1 MPADHFASPDAARG
15 PVAGHETAAADQP
28 PAGPAALRPA
38 RPRAVPLSELRTLI
52 GAETAPP
59 ATPATTS
66 VPSVASGAA
75 AGDEL
80 DPAVTGVSLNTSQ
93 ALPGDLYAALPGA
106 HRHGAEFVAAAVDAG
121 AVAVLTDAAGAA
133 FAARSGVTVPVLVHS
148 QPRSVVGALSARV
161 FGPAPEEPP
170 LALYA
175 VTGTNGKTT
184 TTYLVNALLGAAGS
198 RTGLIGTIEILA
210 GRTPIPSV
218 LTTPEAPQV
227 HSVLALMREH
237 GVDAAAMEVSS
248 HALSYHRVD
257 GIRFDVA
264 GFTNL
269 TQDHLD
275 LHGSMGE
282 YFAAKAQ
289 LFTPEH
295 ARRAVILADGEWG
308 RAMAAHAAEQLGADA
323 VTTLLVDDAAAPSTA
338 GTDGTDGT
346 TDLPGA
352 VWRVTDLTRDGLG
365 HRFTLS
371 GPDGARLNARTGLP
385 GGFNVANAALA
396 VLMVHAGGM
405 DLPTLQRLLDTTDAL
420 TPQVPGRMQVIGTA
434 PHAIVDFA
442 HNPDALVRALE
453 ATRPDGDGRL
463 LIVFGAT
470 GDRDA
475 TKRPLMGEIAAR
487 LADVVIVTDDDP
499 HDEDPAPIRSAVLDG
514 VHRAVDAEGLAT
526 VVEEVHPRAE
536 AIRRAVELARPQ
548 DSILV
553 AGRGHEVWQEV
564 KGVNLPLD
572 DRQEL
577 AEALR
582 TAGQHGQAPD
592 AAADPDPRDGRHHEE
607 GNTPA

>member
-1 MPADHFASPDAARG
+1 MPTDHSASADAARV
-15 PVAGHETAAADQP
+15 PAGDHANAADEP
-28 PAGPAALRPA
+28 PAGAAALRPA
-38 RPRAVPLSELRTLI
+38 HPRSVPLSELRTLI
-52 GAETAPP
+52 GAQA
-59 ATPATTS
+59 
-66 VPSVASGAA
+66 GAA
-75 AGDEL
+75 GAAGAVEAV

-93 ALPGDLYAALPGA
+93 TLPGDLYAALPGA
-106 HRHGAEFVAAAVDAG
+106 HRHGAQFAAAAVEAG
-121 AVAVLTDAAGAA
+121 AVAVLTDPEGAA
-133 FAARSGVTVPVLVHS
+133 LLGADTARAGVAVPVLVHA
-148 QPRSVVGALSARV
+148 QPRTVVGALSARV
-161 FGPAPEEPP
+161 FGPAQGEAAP
-170 LALYA
+170 ALYA

-184 TTYLVNALLGAAGS
+184 TTYLTTALLGAAGAK
-198 RTGLIGTIEILA
+198 TGLIGTIEILA

-237 GVDAAAMEVSS
+237 GVGAAAMEVSS

-295 ARRAVILADGEWG
+295 TRRAVVLADDDWG

-323 VTTLLVDDAAAPSTA
+323 LTTLLVDGADATA
-338 GTDGTDGT
+338 SDGT

-352 VWRVTDLTRDGLG
+352 VWRVIDVVRDGLG
-365 HRFTLS
+365 HRFTLA
-371 GPDGARLNARTGLP
+371 GPDGARLRARTGLP

-405 DLPTLQRLLDTTDAL
+405 DAPQLQRLLDETDAL

-453 ATRPDGDGRL
+453 ATRPAGDGKL

-499 HDEDPAPIRSAVLDG
+499 HDEDPAPIRAAVLAG
-514 VHRAVDAEGLAT
+514 VHRAVLDERLGT
-526 VVEEVHPRAE
+526 VVEEVHPRAQ
-536 AIRRAVELARPQ
+536 AIRRAVELAGPQ

-577 AEALR
+577 ADALA
-582 TAGQHGQAPD
+582 AGRRGQAPAD
-592 AAADPDPRDGRHHEE
+592 GAAPEPRDGRHDEE
-607 GNTPA
+607 GNTRA

>member
-1 MPADHFASPDAARG
+1 MPAYHSASDEAAPGGTPDRSPGGASTS
-15 PVAGHETAAADQP
+15 TAP
-28 PAGPAALRPA
+28 PAGAAALRPA
-38 RPRAVPLSELRTLI
+38 HPRAVPLSELRALI
-52 GAETAPP
+52 DAEA
-59 ATPATTS
+59 
-66 VPSVASGAA
+66 VPGS
-75 AGDEL
+75 AGRA

-93 ALPGDLYAALPGA
+93 TLPGDLYAALPGT
-106 HRHGAEFVAAAVDAG
+106 HRHGGQFIADAVDAG
-121 AVAVLTDAAGAA
+121 AVAVLTDPDGAA
-133 FAARSGVTVPVLVHS
+133 LAARSGVTVPVLVH
-148 QPRSVVGALSARV
+148 PRPRAVVGALSHRV
-161 FGPAPEEPP
+161 FGPAATDEE

-184 TTYLVNALLGAAGS
+184 TTYLINGLLGAAGA

-210 GRTPIPSV
+210 GGTAVPSV

-227 HSVLALMREH
+227 HALLALMREH
-237 GVDAAAMEVSS
+237 GVNAAAMEVSS

-275 LHGSMGE
+275 LHGSMSE

-295 ARRAVILADGEWG
+295 CRRAVVLADDHWG
-308 RAMAAHAAEQLGADA
+308 RAMAHHAADRLGADA
-323 VTTLLVDDAAAPSTA
+323 VTCLLVGGPEDGAPGMDAASGPDLRAV
-338 GTDGTDGT
+338 
-346 TDLPGA
+346 DLPGA
-352 VWRVTDLTRDGLG
+352 LWHVTDLTRDGLG
-365 HRFTLS
+365 HRFTLV
-371 GPDGARLNARTGLP
+371 GPAGVRLHARTGLP
-385 GGFNVANAALA
+385 GRFNVANAALA

-405 DLPTLQRLLDTTDAL
+405 DPAAIQDLLEVPDVL

-434 PHAIVDFA
+434 PHAVVDFA

-453 ATRPDGDGRL
+453 ATRPDDGGRL
-463 LIVFGAT
+463 LLVFGAT

-475 TKRPLMGEIAAR
+475 TKRPLMGQIAAR

-499 HDEDPAPIRSAVLDG
+499 HDEDPARIRAAVLAG
-514 VHRAVDAEGLAT
+514 AHRAVHDEGFSR

-536 AIRRAVELARPQ
+536 AIRRAVALARPQ

-577 AEALR
+577 AAALR
-582 TAGQHGQAPD
+582 QVGDRGNAPVD
-592 AAADPDPRDGRHHEE
+592 EADPAPRDGRHQEE

>member
-1 MPADHFASPDAARG
+1 MPTDHSASDDAARG
-15 PVAGHETAAADQP
+15 TSGA
-28 PAGPAALRPA
+28 AALRPT
-38 RPRAVPLSELRTLI
+38 RPRPVPLSELGALI
-52 GAETAPP
+52 GA
-59 ATPATTS
+59 TTTD
-66 VPSVASGAA
+66 GAA
-75 AGDEL
+75 WPGPGATE
-80 DPAVTGVSLNTSQ
+80 DPAVTGVSLNTAQ
-93 ALPGDLYAALPGA
+93 TLPGDLYAALPGA
-106 HRHGAEFVAAAVDAG
+106 HRHGAEFAAAALEAG
-121 AVAVLTDAAGAA
+121 GVAVLTDAAGAA
-133 FAARSGVTVPVLVHS
+133 LVGAGTDRSGVPVPVLLHPA
-148 QPRSVVGALSARV
+148 PRTVVGPLAQRV
-161 FGPAPEEPP
+161 FGPAPTDPP

-184 TTYLVNALLGAAGS
+184 TTYVINALLEAAGVT
-198 RTGLIGTIEILA
+198 TGLIGTIEILA

-227 HSVLALMREH
+227 HSLLALMREH
-237 GVDAAAMEVSS
+237 GVGAAAMEVSS

-257 GIRFDVA
+257 GVRFDVA

-275 LHGSMGE
+275 LHGSMAE

-295 ARRAVILADGEWG
+295 TRRAVVLADGDWG
-308 RAMAAHAAEQLGADA
+308 RAMAAHAAGRLGADA
-323 VTTLLVDDAAAPSTA
+323 LTTLLVDDADRPDA
-338 GTDGTDGT
+338 
-346 TDLPGA
+346 DLPGA
-352 VWRVTDLTRDGLG
+352 VWRVVDPRRDGLG

-371 GPDGARLNARTGLP
+371 GPDGAHLHARTGLP

-396 VLMVHAGGM
+396 VLMVHAGGL
-405 DLPTLQRLLDTTDAL
+405 DLDVLQGLLDRPDVL
-420 TPQVPGRMQVIGTA
+420 TPPVPGRMQVIGTA

-453 ATRPDGDGRL
+453 ATRPDGDGRQ

-487 LADVVIVTDDDP
+487 MADVVIVTDDDP
-499 HDEDPAPIRSAVLDG
+499 HDEDPAPIRAAVLAG
-514 VHRAVDAEGLAT
+514 VHRAVHDGGRAT

-536 AIRRAVELARPQ
+536 AIRRAVALAGPR

-577 AEALR
+577 AAALR
-582 TAGQHGQAPD
+582 ETGHPVHGPAD
-592 AAADPDPRDGRHHEE
+592 GADPDPQDARHHEE
-607 GNTPA
+607 GTTEA